1 MAKGKPDINSERCKG
16 CGLCVTACPESILEL
31 SETFN
36 KQGHHYAACVDPD
49 RCTACMFC
57 AIICPDSAIEIW
69 RFAKAS

>member
-1 MAKGKPDINSERCKG
+1 LAKGKPDINSERCKG
-16 CGLCVTACPESILEL
+16 CGLCVTACPESILEM

-36 KQGHHYAACVDPD
+36 KQGHHYAVCVDPG

-57 AIICPDSAIEIW
+57 AIMCPDSAIEIW

>member
-16 CGLCVTACPESILEL
+16 CGLCVKACPEAILEL
-31 SETFN
+31 AEKFN
-36 KQGHHYAACVDPD
+36 KQGHHYAVCVSPE

-57 AIICPDSAIEIW
+57 ATICPDTAIEIW